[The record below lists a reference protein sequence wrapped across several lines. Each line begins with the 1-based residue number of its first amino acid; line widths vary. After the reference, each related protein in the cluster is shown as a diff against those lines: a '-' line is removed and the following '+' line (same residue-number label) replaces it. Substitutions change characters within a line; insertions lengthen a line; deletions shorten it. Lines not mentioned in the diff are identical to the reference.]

1 MLYYILFYRSENHSK
16 PIEKLNKI
24 HQEEIHKITEELNTK
39 IQDLEHTN
47 QQLSQERTN
56 LTIENDKMKEKIV
69 KECGKL
75 YDENYTLNQTVR
87 YGFNKY
93 MYFLTINSELTQKI
107 QDLEQKQSIIHD
119 KETMNLTEDDAT
131 DREDEIHK
139 IKENFRNQVFEIKD
153 EYTQRIK
160 NSQAKI
166 DQLNKENQGIF

>member
-1 MLYYILFYRSENHSK
+1 
-16 PIEKLNKI
+16 
-24 HQEEIHKITEELNTK
+24 
-39 IQDLEHTN
+39 
-47 QQLSQERTN
+47 
-56 LTIENDKMKEKIV
+56 MKEKIV

-87 YGFNKY
+87 YEFNKY